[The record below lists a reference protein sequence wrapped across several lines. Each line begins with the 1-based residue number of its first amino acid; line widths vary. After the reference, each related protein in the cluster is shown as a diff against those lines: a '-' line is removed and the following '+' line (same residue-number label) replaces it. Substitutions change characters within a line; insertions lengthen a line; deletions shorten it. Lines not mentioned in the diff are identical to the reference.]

1 MGVSNNGEWKIT
13 WMSFDWDIICA
24 NWKVIL
30 TSHKWHKECQNKQI
44 EVNASEKT
52 PWVTKSTYKIS
63 WLKRGFKDMEISKV
77 DYEYEIND

>member
-1 MGVSNNGEWKIT
+1 
-13 WMSFDWDIICA
+13 
-24 NWKVIL
+24 L